1 MPPNVAWVRCISCSA
16 DSQLNSA
23 RDSVFEKMASCLSAV
38 LEEVVDQVMVEE
50 EEENENETE
59 PVSSVKKVSVEL
71 EAKIAQC
78 VEALNGLEM
87 GDNLGVFRSHIAKQI
102 KQAYLALKPPTDPLR
117 VLLNMDVNCGSLM
130 ASEGKLW
137 LQKVRGRLARK
148 TSIRNPFEGEIVR
161 TIPLEVFLCL
171 KRAVQHSRSREIM
184 DSVTF
189 DKNSKAHVISFSTKE
204 AVVFFFSHLTG
215 LSAPAVTGYL
225 KISQTGRFNGNTSVI
240 VNMEKDFTFIYKIKP
255 MQLCVCFHFGSL
267 EQGRLPPTPLKRNP
281 DNSSDNGKKFASKV
295 VDLKKYFTL
304 AKC

>member
-1 MPPNVAWVRCISCSA
+1 MRDWVTLSYFKVLESRWARMPPNVAWVRCISCSA

-23 RDSVFEKMASCLSAV
+23 RDSVFEKMASCLSAE

-59 PVSSVKKVSVEL
+59 PVSSVKKESVEL

-87 GDNLGVFRSHIAKQI
+87 GDNLGVFTSHIAKQI
-102 KQAYLALKPPTDPLR
+102 KQAYIALKPPTDPLR

-204 AVVFFFSHLTG
+204 AVVFFFR
-215 LSAPAVTGYL
+215 
-225 KISQTGRFNGNTSVI
+225 I
-240 VNMEKDFTFIYKIKP
+240 
-255 MQLCVCFHFGSL
+255 
-267 EQGRLPPTPLKRNP
+267 
-281 DNSSDNGKKFASKV
+281 
-295 VDLKKYFTL
+295 
-304 AKC
+304 

>member
-23 RDSVFEKMASCLSAV
+23 RDSVFEKMASCLSAE

-59 PVSSVKKVSVEL
+59 PVSSVKKESVEL

-130 ASEGKLW
+130 ASEG
-137 LQKVRGRLARK
+137 
-148 TSIRNPFEGEIVR
+148 
-161 TIPLEVFLCL
+161 
-171 KRAVQHSRSREIM
+171 
-184 DSVTF
+184 
-189 DKNSKAHVISFSTKE
+189 
-204 AVVFFFSHLTG
+204 
-215 LSAPAVTGYL
+215 
-225 KISQTGRFNGNTSVI
+225 
-240 VNMEKDFTFIYKIKP
+240 
-255 MQLCVCFHFGSL
+255 
-267 EQGRLPPTPLKRNP
+267 
-281 DNSSDNGKKFASKV
+281 
-295 VDLKKYFTL
+295 
-304 AKC
+304 

>member
-23 RDSVFEKMASCLSAV
+23 RDSVFEKMASCLSAE
-38 LEEVVDQVMVEE
+38 LEEVVDQVTVEE

-59 PVSSVKKVSVEL
+59 PVSSVKKESVEL

-87 GDNLGVFRSHIAKQI
+87 GDNFGVFRSHIAKQI

-204 AVVFFFSHLTG
+204 AVVFFFFR
-215 LSAPAVTGYL
+215 
-225 KISQTGRFNGNTSVI
+225 I
-240 VNMEKDFTFIYKIKP
+240 
-255 MQLCVCFHFGSL
+255 
-267 EQGRLPPTPLKRNP
+267 
-281 DNSSDNGKKFASKV
+281 
-295 VDLKKYFTL
+295 
-304 AKC
+304 